1 MGAGAPMTHE
11 FVSLNMMLIGVAGSE
26 LELWRQGAALASI
39 PIDFSAHEAAPG
51 IAALAGGGVDICVLD
66 GALPEAVKASALAST
81 KALRLRPHLFVRSAR
96 GVAAPNGMTGVL
108 TKPADVT
115 DAHRMVELCVRT
127 KLPTRVL
134 VVDDSSTMRGIVRKI
149 LSASRFRLDL
159 YDAAEGLEAIA
170 RLRQEPFDLVF
181 LDYNMPGFDG
191 CETLSEIKREAPRV
205 AVVMMTAAAENEV
218 ADRAAA
224 LGALGFLRKPFYP
237 ADIDRLLDRYYGFA
251 P

>member
-1 MGAGAPMTHE
+1 MTHE
-11 FVSLNMMLIGVAGSE
+11 FVSLNMMLIGIAGSE

-39 PIDFSAHEAAPG
+39 PVNFSAYDAAPG
-51 IAALAGGGVDICVLD
+51 IAALAQGDVDICVLD
-66 GALPEAVKASALAST
+66 GALPEAVKATALAST
-81 KALRLRPHLFVRSAR
+81 KALRLRPHLFVRAAR
-96 GVAAPNGMTGVL
+96 GVAASNGMTGVL
-108 TKPADVT
+108 TKPADVA
-115 DAHRMVELCVRT
+115 DAHRMVDICVRT

-149 LSASRFRLDL
+149 LSASRFRLEVH
-159 YDAAEGLEAIA
+159 DAAEGLAALA
-170 RLRQEPFDLVF
+170 RLRQDPFDLVF

-205 AVVMMTAAAENEV
+205 AVVMMTAAVENEV

>member
-1 MGAGAPMTHE
+1 MTHE
-11 FVSLNMMLIGVAGSE
+11 FVSLNVMLIGIAGSE

-39 PIDFSAHEAAPG
+39 PVEFSAYEADPG
-51 IAALAGGGVDICVLD
+51 IAALAEGGADICVLD
-66 GALPEAVKASALAST
+66 GALPEAVKSAALAST
-81 KALRLRPHLFVRSAR
+81 QALRLKPHLFVRTDR
-96 GVAAPNGMTGVL
+96 GMAAADGMTGVL
-108 TKPADVT
+108 TRPADVT
-115 DAHRMVELCVRT
+115 DARRMMELCLRT

-134 VVDDSSTMRGIVRKI
+134 IVDDSSTMRGIVRKI

-159 YDAAEGLEAIA
+159 HDAAEGLAALA
-170 RLRQEPFDLVF
+170 RLRQESFDLVF

-205 AVVMMTAAAENEV
+205 AVVMMTATVENEV

>member
-1 MGAGAPMTHE
+1 MTHE
-11 FVSLNMMLIGVAGSE
+11 FVSLNMMLIGIVGSE

-39 PIDFSAHEAAPG
+39 PIDFSVQDAASG
-51 IAALAGGGVDICVLD
+51 ITALADGGIDICVLD
-66 GALPEAVKASALAST
+66 GALPEAVKSAALAST
-81 KALRLRPHLFVRSAR
+81 KALRQRPHLFISTAR
-96 GVAAPNGMTGVL
+96 GGAAANGMTGML
-108 TKPADVT
+108 TKPADVA
-115 DAHRMVELCVRT
+115 DARRMVELCVRT

-149 LSASRFRLDL
+149 LSASRFRLDVH
-159 YDAAEGLEAIA
+159 DAPEGLAALE
-170 RLRQEPFDLVF
+170 RLRQEAFDVVF

-191 CETLSEIKREAPRV
+191 CETLSEIKREVPRV

>member
-1 MGAGAPMTHE
+1 
-11 FVSLNMMLIGVAGSE
+11 
-26 LELWRQGAALASI
+26 
-39 PIDFSAHEAAPG
+39 
-51 IAALAGGGVDICVLD
+51 
-66 GALPEAVKASALAST
+66 
-81 KALRLRPHLFVRSAR
+81 
-96 GVAAPNGMTGVL
+96 
-108 TKPADVT
+108 
-115 DAHRMVELCVRT
+115 
-127 KLPTRVL
+127 VL

-159 YDAAEGLEAIA
+159 HEAAEGLEALG

-205 AVVMMTAAAENEV
+205 AVVMMTAAVENEV